1 MLYILLP
8 AYNEEKNIF
17 KILEKIKKIKKK
29 ISPFKIILID
39 DCSKDNTKKL
49 IKKKYNF
56 ALIYKRHKKNKG
68 LSLTLETGFKLI
80 SNKAKKNDIVVTLD
94 SDNTHPVEKIV
105 EMTQKISDSC
115 DVVIASRFQKGSKV
129 RGVSFF
135 RNLMSLGAKLL
146 FKIFYSYK
154 NLNDYTCNFRAY
166 KFYLIKNLLKDNN
179 FFKNEDFNIAAK
191 IIIFLITKYN
201 FIRIKEIPFD
211 LGYDLKIGKSKMNIT
226 KTILLTFKLILL
238 KKIY

>member
-17 KILEKIKKIKKK
+17 KILKRIKKIKKK

-226 KTILLTFKLILL
+226 KTILLTLKLILL
-238 KKIY
+238 KKIS

>member
-17 KILEKIKKIKKK
+17 KILKKIKKIKKK

-56 ALIYKRHKKNKG
+56 ALIYRRHKKNKG

-105 EMTQKISDSC
+105 EMTQKISNSC

-166 KFYLIKNLLKDNN
+166 KFYLIKNLLKNNN

-226 KTILLTFKLILL
+226 KTILLTLKLILL
-238 KKIY
+238 KKIS

>member
-8 AYNEEKNIF
+8 AYNEEKNIVKIF
-17 KILEKIKKIKKK
+17 KEIKKIKKK

-56 ALIYKRHKKNKG
+56 ALIYRRHKKNKG

-80 SNKAKKNDIVVTLD
+80 SNKAKNKDIVVTLD
-94 SDNTHPVEKIV
+94 SDNTHPVAKIV
-105 EMTQKISDSC
+105 EMTKKISDSC

-129 RGVSFF
+129 KGVSFF

-146 FKIFYSYK
+146 FKTFYSYK

-166 KFYLIKNLLKDNN
+166 KFYVIKKLLKNRN

-201 FIRIKEIPFD
+201 FIKIKEVPFN
-211 LGYDLKIGKSKMNIT
+211 LGYDLKIGKSKMNIP
-226 KTILLTFKLILL
+226 KTILLTLKLILF
-238 KKIY
+238 KKIS

>member
-17 KILEKIKKIKKK
+17 KILKRINKIKKK

-56 ALIYKRHKKNKG
+56 SLIYKRHKKNKG

>member
-17 KILEKIKKIKKK
+17 KNLKRIKKIKKK

>member
-17 KILEKIKKIKKK
+17 KILKRIKKIKKK

-226 KTILLTFKLILL
+226 KTILLTFKLILS

>member
-17 KILEKIKKIKKK
+17 KILKRIKKIKKK

-105 EMTQKISDSC
+105 EMMKKISDSF
-115 DVVIASRFQKGSKV
+115 DIVIASRFQKGSKV
-129 RGVSFF
+129 KGVSFF
-135 RNLMSLGAKLL
+135 RNIMSLGAKLL
-146 FKIFYSYK
+146 FKIFYSFK

-166 KFYLIKNLLKDNN
+166 KFYVIKNLLKNNN

-191 IIIFLITKYN
+191 IIIFLTTKYN
-201 FIRIKEIPFD
+201 YIKIKEIPFN
-211 LGYDLKIGKSKMNIT
+211 LSYDLKIGKSKMNIT
-226 KTILLTFKLILL
+226 KTILLTLKLILL

>member
-17 KILEKIKKIKKK
+17 KILKRIKKIKKK

-56 ALIYKRHKKNKG
+56 ALIYRRHKKNKG

-105 EMTQKISDSC
+105 EMTQKISNSC

-166 KFYLIKNLLKDNN
+166 KFYLIKNLLKNNN

-226 KTILLTFKLILL
+226 KTILLTLKLILL
-238 KKIY
+238 KKIS

>member
-8 AYNEEKNIF
+8 AYNEEKNII
-17 KILEKIKKIKKK
+17 KILKKIKKIKKK
-29 ISPFKIILID
+29 ISPFKIIVID

-49 IKKKYNF
+49 IKKKNNF
-56 ALIYKRHKKNKG
+56 DLIYKRHKKNRG
-68 LSLTLETGFKLI
+68 LSLTLETGFKII
-80 SNKAKKNDIVVTLD
+80 SKKAKNKDIVVTLD
-94 SDNTHPVEKIV
+94 SDNTHPVAKIV
-105 EMTQKISDSC
+105 EMTKKISDSC

-129 RGVSFF
+129 KGVSFF

-146 FKIFYSYK
+146 FKTFYSYK

-166 KFYLIKNLLKDNN
+166 KFYVIKKLLKNRN

-201 FIRIKEIPFD
+201 FIKIKEVPFN
-211 LGYDLKIGKSKMNIT
+211 LGYDLKIGKSKMNIP
-226 KTILLTFKLILL
+226 KTILLTLKLILF
-238 KKIY
+238 KKIS

>member
-17 KILEKIKKIKKK
+17 KILKRIKKIKKK

-135 RNLMSLGAKLL
+135 RNLMSLGARLL